1 MTRFIEYTS
10 SHPFL
15 VAAAVILLV
24 LAIVIE
30 FRERAK
36 GSSLIGAS
44 DAVRLMNSGALVLDV
59 RDSKDY
65 EAGHIIDAR
74 SVPAGELAAR
84 AETLKKYKEKPVVV
98 CCESGFASA
107 SAAKTLQAQGF
118 NKVVTLR
125 GGLRSWRQDNLPLT
139 KGAAKKEGK
148 QA

>member
-10 SHPFL
+10 NHPFL
-15 VAAAVILLV
+15 VAAAALLVV

-30 FRERAK
+30 IRERAK
-36 GSSLIGAS
+36 GSSLIGAF
-44 DAVRLMNSGALVLDV
+44 DAVRLMNSGAVVVDV
-59 RDSKDY
+59 RDTKDY
-65 EAGHIIDAR
+65 EAGHILDAR
-74 SVPAGELAAR
+74 SVPAGEIAAR

-107 SAAKTLQAQGF
+107 SAAKVLQAQGF